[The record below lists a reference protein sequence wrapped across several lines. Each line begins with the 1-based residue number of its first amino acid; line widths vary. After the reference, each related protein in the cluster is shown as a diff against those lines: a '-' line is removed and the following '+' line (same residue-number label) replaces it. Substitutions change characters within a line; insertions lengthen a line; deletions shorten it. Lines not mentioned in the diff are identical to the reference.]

1 VTQPEKDDYSRELA
15 ELSEAP
21 MFRGLSPRAI
31 EDMFAR
37 GERCQFDGG
46 EIILRED
53 APSPDLLVVLGGR
66 LRVEKRHTDSD
77 RDYFVA
83 HIEAGGVVGELGLVR
98 AAPELEPRATATVI
112 AEGPV
117 TLLRLPLESIEIESD
132 LVLVRANLVLNA
144 GRVLADKLARSNDAA
159 VAQLRSMLDRQR
171 LFTRYMVSVVGVF
184 SLFSV
189 SVYALV
195 ETERRLESLGLP
207 EGAYR
212 LIHAVTFTLLLF
224 FGFWYCIHRSGLSLK
239 SLGCTTSEWRKDVA
253 LGLAFSVPGIVGM
266 AIMRII
272 LYPDERWYVP
282 FVFTRD
288 ASTSVPAE
296 LLALLFYLGP
306 IVWTQEFITRIGMQA
321 VIADMLPEEPRMGA
335 LVSIFVA
342 AVGFGAF
349 HTYYGLS
356 AVLVTILAGLY
367 WGLAFHIRRSL
378 VMAGVLHMVCGF
390 VAFYGF
396 GLLRW

>member
-1 VTQPEKDDYSRELA
+1 
-15 ELSEAP
+15 
-21 MFRGLSPRAI
+21 
-31 EDMFAR
+31 MFAR
-37 GERCQFDGG
+37 GERCQVEEG
-46 EIILRED
+46 EILIRENG
-53 APSPDLLVVLGGR
+53 PSPDLLVVLEGR
-66 LRVEKRHTDSD
+66 LRVEKRHADSA

-83 HIEAGGVVGELGLVR
+83 NIEAGEVVGELGLVR
-98 AAPELEPRATATVI
+98 ADPDLEPRATATVI
-112 AEGPV
+112 ADGPV
-117 TLLRLPLESIEIESD
+117 TFLRLPLETIEIESD
-132 LVLVRANLVLNA
+132 LVLVRANLVLNT
-144 GRVLADKLARSNDAA
+144 GRVLADKLARSNEAA
-159 VAQLRSMLDRQR
+159 VAQLRSILDRQR

-195 ETERRLESLGLP
+195 ETERRLESMGLP
-207 EGAYR
+207 EGSYR

-239 SLGCTTSEWRKDVA
+239 SLGCTTADWQKNVLA
-253 LGLAFSVPGIVGM
+253 GLAFSIPAVVGM
-266 AIMRII
+266 AILRVV

-282 FVFTRD
+282 YVFMREGS
-288 ASTSVPAE
+288 ATSPAA
-296 LLALLFYLGP
+296 LAALLFYLGP
-306 IVWTQEFITRIGMQA
+306 IVWTQEFITRVGMQA

-335 LVSIFVA
+335 VVSIFVA

-349 HTYYGLS
+349 HTYYGLA

-367 WGLAFHIRRSL
+367 WGLAFHLRRSL
-378 VMAGVLHMVCGF
+378 VMAGVLHMVSGL